1 MDMNWL
7 ASVLCLNYLDSLS
20 SVFQREEQRNTVA
33 ALRGEFPGCDHLG
46 MNSDFSSSECLL
58 DVLPLAVVFLL
69 SCLSVYL
76 LFFQQSYSFKWHFPW
91 RKHLQWSFVGDGRAR
106 HRCFFF
112 HSLVQRNTFSLLN
125 WEIIGSELTLQWG
138 LKGSFHSRGLS
149 DASPFRPGRLSLQ
162 GFHSPGAP
170 DWHKKISKIL
180 KQCQTWTQSDNIA
193 FLCWSFLYPRDLVL
207 YPRHESL

>member
-1 MDMNWL
+1 MPPRCSAFGCSL
-7 ASVLCLNYLDSLS
+7 PPFLSV
-20 SVFQREEQRNTVA
+20 
-33 ALRGEFPGCDHLG
+33 
-46 MNSDFSSSECLL
+46 
-58 DVLPLAVVFLL
+58 
-69 SCLSVYL
+69 CLSPFLSANVL
-76 LFFQQSYSFKWHFPW
+76 SFKWHFLW

-106 HRCFFF
+106 RRCFF

-138 LKGSFHSRGLS
+138 LKCSFHSRGLS
-149 DASPFRPGRLSLQ
+149 DASPFRPWRLSLQ

-193 FLCWSFLYPRDLVL
+193 FLCWSLLLRWDLVL
-207 YPRHESL
+207 YPRLMNPYSSRLSGGLTKHPPYSMLVACPPCAMWGDYRWKSCLKGCFVKHLCV

>member
-1 MDMNWL
+1 MNWL

-20 SVFQREEQRNTVA
+20 SVFQREEQRNAVA
-33 ALRGEFPGCDHLG
+33 TLRGEFPGCDHFG

-69 SCLSVYL
+69 SCLSVCL
-76 LFFQQSYSFKWHFPW
+76 SPFLSAIVLSFKWHFLW

-106 HRCFFF
+106 HRRFF
-112 HSLVQRNTFSLLN
+112 HSPVQRNTFSLLN

-170 DWHKKISKIL
+170 DWHKISKIL

-193 FLCWSFLYPRDLVL
+193 FLCWSLLLRWDLVL